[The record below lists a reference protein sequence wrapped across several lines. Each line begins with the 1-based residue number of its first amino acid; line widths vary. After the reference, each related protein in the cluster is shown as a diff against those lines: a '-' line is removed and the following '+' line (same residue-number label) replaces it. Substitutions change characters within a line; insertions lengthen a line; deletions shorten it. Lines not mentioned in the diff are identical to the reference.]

1 MYCRFCGA
9 LVGLG
14 NPHECPKEPV
24 RQLSLL
30 PPEQLLHWTL
40 AGCGIIAAILVTW
53 AVSAAQVIDLRQV
66 NDTLTQLHGALD
78 EDRVTRMVSLLQQSD
93 SLSLWVTLG
102 ALTYIVGYVFW
113 FRAARKMVARF
124 GDRGRRAVTH
134 WTYQIWRISLLA
146 AVLLTFSLNAGRDK
160 PTTIAEV
167 ITDIEAR
174 TRNAM
179 ILGAVRCLTGLLL
192 IVALV
197 VAIRNVRAL
206 AQPHGQAVADPAT

>member
-24 RQLSLL
+24 RQLSRL

-40 AGCGIIAAILVTW
+40 AGYGIIAEILVTW

-78 EDRVTRMVSLLQQSD
+78 EDQATRVVSLLQQSD

-124 GDRGRRAVTH
+124 GYQGRQAVTH
-134 WTYQIWRISLLA
+134 WTYQVWRLSLLA

-160 PTTIAEV
+160 PTTIAEA

-174 TRNAM
+174 T
-179 ILGAVRCLTGLLL
+179 V
-192 IVALV
+192 
-197 VAIRNVRAL
+197 
-206 AQPHGQAVADPAT
+206 

>member
-1 MYCRFCGA
+1 MARSSVSGTHTSARRSQCVNCRSC
-9 LVGLG
+9 
-14 NPHECPKEPV
+14 
-24 RQLSLL
+24 RQ
-30 PPEQLLHWTL
+30 EQLRHWTL
-40 AGCGIIAAILVTW
+40 AGYGIIAAVLATW
-53 AVSAAQVIDLRQV
+53 AVSAAQVFDLRQV
-66 NDTLTQLHGALD
+66 RDTLTQLHGVLD
-78 EDRVTRMVSLLQQSD
+78 EDQVTRMVSLLQQSD

-124 GDRGRRAVTH
+124 GDLGKQAVTH
-134 WTYQIWRISLLA
+134 WTYQVWRLSLLA
-146 AVLLTFSLNAGRDK
+146 AVLLAFSLTAGRDK
-160 PTTIAEV
+160 PTTIAET

-174 TRNAM
+174 TRDAT

-192 IVALV
+192 IVALL